1 MSISPQQ
8 QQPSLDVGNINDLL
22 SQLKEKLTCDSN
34 CQKMR
39 TSDEL
44 KKKWTTLEKN
54 AKNSTNDIEE
64 AKKNYFL
71 YTGGESGYKNQ
82 KKSEN
87 VQFTSDYEN
96 KQNEEHNKI
105 TDDIDEMLNAY
116 SSNTEL
122 TIRLNEL
129 LELKKNENNE
139 LEKKI
144 DEYGKIAFTSER
156 KVIYEGHDMK
166 RIMIY
171 NKICVFLYYAFFV
184 LYLVIGNFFADKLY
198 DSWKVWVIVLIYLI
212 FPFTLHWFV
221 KKIFD
226 IKNEVL
232 YFFNNKVYKNVYT
245 NI

>member
-1 MSISPQQ
+1 MSTPA
-8 QQPSLDVGNINDLL
+8 SLNTDNINDLL
-22 SQLKEKLTCDSN
+22 SQLKENLTCDSD
-34 CQKMR
+34 CQKKR
-39 TSDEL
+39 TTDEL

-54 AKNSTNDIEE
+54 AKNSKNDIEE

-71 YTGGESGYKNQ
+71 YTGGETGYKNQ
-82 KKSEN
+82 KRGEN
-87 VQFTSDYEN
+87 VQSTSDYEN
-96 KQNEEHNKI
+96 NEINENNEI
-105 TDDIDEMLNAY
+105 INEIEDNLNTYNA
-116 SSNTEL
+116 NTEL
-122 TIRLNEL
+122 TTRLTEL
-129 LELKKNENNE
+129 LNLKKNDNNE

-144 DEYGKIAFTSER
+144 DEYEKTAFTSER

-198 DSWKVWVIVLIYLI
+198 TSWMIWILVLIYLI

-226 IKNEVL
+226 IKNDVL
-232 YFFNNKVYKNVYT
+232 YFFNNKAYKNVYT
-245 NI
+245 NTF